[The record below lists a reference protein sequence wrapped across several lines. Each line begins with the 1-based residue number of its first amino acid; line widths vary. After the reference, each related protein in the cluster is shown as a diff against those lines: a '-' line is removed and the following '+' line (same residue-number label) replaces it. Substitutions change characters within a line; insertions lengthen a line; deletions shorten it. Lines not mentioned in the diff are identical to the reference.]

1 MKKQEGS
8 KKIIEKINKLAL
20 EIGRAVNLM
29 EVCGTHTQAISRYG
43 LRYLISNKIKLI
55 TGPGCPVCV
64 TSQEDIDAI
73 VNLALAGVPVATY
86 GDVLRV
92 SGHSGSL
99 EKARSKG
106 AKVFTVYSIEEALVL
121 QKECSG
127 LVFFGLGFETTAP
140 MSAFAIKKGLAVF
153 SSHKLFLTAMEALIQ
168 MGELR
173 IDGFISPGHVST
185 IIGAEPYRSM
195 MVPQVIAGFNPED
208 ILVSIYMLLK
218 QIKEGRRET
227 ENEYIRSV
235 REKGNQK
242 ARELMFEVFEPA
254 DANWRGFGIIPSSGL
269 KIKNKYKKFDARL
282 KYKNILS
289 KINFSYSQT
298 PVACRCGE
306 IIRGL
311 KTPVQCPLF
320 KKKCAPENPQG
331 PCMVSAEGACNV
343 EYRYGAN

>member
-20 EIGRAVNLM
+20 EIGCAVNLM

-43 LRYLISNKIKLI
+43 LRGLISNKIKLI

-73 VNLALAGVPVATY
+73 VNLALAGIPVATY

-92 SGHSGSL
+92 PGHSGSL

-106 AKVFTVYSIEEALVL
+106 AKVFNVYSIEEALAL

-140 MSAFAIKKGLAVF
+140 MSAFAIKKGLVVF
-153 SSHKLFLTAMEALIQ
+153 SSHKLFLPAMKALIQ
-168 MGELR
+168 IGELR

-185 IIGAEPYRSM
+185 IIGMEPYRSM
-195 MVPQVIAGFNPED
+195 GVPQVIAGFNPED

-218 QIKEGRRET
+218 QIKEGRKEA

-254 DANWRGFGIIPSSGL
+254 DANWRGFGIIPCSGL
-269 KIKNKYKKFDARL
+269 KIKNQYKDFDARL

-289 KINFSYSQT
+289 KIDFSCSQA

-311 KTPVQCPLF
+311 KAPVQCPLF